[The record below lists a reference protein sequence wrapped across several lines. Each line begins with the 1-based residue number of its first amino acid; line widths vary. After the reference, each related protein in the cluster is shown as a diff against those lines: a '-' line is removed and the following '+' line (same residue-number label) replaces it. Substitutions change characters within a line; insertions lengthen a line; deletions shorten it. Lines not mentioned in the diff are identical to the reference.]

1 MRGRKSGKK
10 LNQAYLTGPSSKGH
24 ALVIGRTESHYM
36 SMSVCKFLLS
46 GNKSRV
52 IGVAGPP
59 EGEGESNEGGRQERT
74 E

>member
-1 MRGRKSGKK
+1 
-10 LNQAYLTGPSSKGH
+10 
-24 ALVIGRTESHYM
+24 M